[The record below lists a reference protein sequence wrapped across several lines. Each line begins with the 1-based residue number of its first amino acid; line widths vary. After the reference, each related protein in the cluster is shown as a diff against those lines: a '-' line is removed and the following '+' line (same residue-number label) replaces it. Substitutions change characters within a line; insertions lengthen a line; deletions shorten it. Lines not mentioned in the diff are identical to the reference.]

1 MACELL
7 YNGLTTGAGTQTL
20 GEEYCDILQ
29 VTGALR
35 CSMQRQASLFAH
47 PFAQVPQV
55 QADILC
61 GSGYK

>member
-29 VTGALR
+29 VFGACLSNNQLILTYAV
-35 CSMQRQASLFAH
+35 C
-47 PFAQVPQV
+47 QVLL
-55 QADILC
+55 DL
-61 GSGYK
+61 SGLGFQQ